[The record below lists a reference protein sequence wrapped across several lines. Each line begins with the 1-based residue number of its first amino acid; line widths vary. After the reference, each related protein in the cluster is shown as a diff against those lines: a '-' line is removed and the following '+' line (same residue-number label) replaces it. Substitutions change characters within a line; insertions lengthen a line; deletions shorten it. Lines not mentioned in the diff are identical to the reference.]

1 MSSSPAIREA
11 AKQIVKCLE
20 RFPEDRFKHLTSFK
34 DIQMNRFRR
43 IAGLAFK
50 GEEEGGNKPNL
61 SDVKDMITRT
71 SGPLGLQKDFLK
83 KLQGALQNDTA
94 TEQDISRQR
103 HSLEALMS
111 NKYKNYYDVGDK
123 LYRPNGNPQYY
134 QRLMD
139 EITGQKKENLLTG
152 LRTVFFGK

>member
-34 DIQMNRFRR
+34 DIQINRFKR
-43 IAGLAFK
+43 IAGLPFK
-50 GEEEGGNKPNL
+50 GEEAEKKPSL
-61 SDVKDMITRT
+61 SDVKDMISRT

-83 KLQGALQNDTA
+83 KLQGALQNDTI
-94 TEQDISRQR
+94 TEQDLSRQK
-103 HSLEALMS
+103 HSLDVLMS

-123 LYRPNGNPQYY
+123 LYKPSGNPQYY

-139 EITGQKKENLLTG
+139 EITGQKKENMLTG